1 MKIERERE
9 GMALSQTRLSDTV
22 QQPCIRPAECY
33 FQLEMTHQL
42 YHGGVNEREIETRES
57 LRMSERVGLYS
68 FIKAL
73 FKKSQ
78 KKKYIYTSR
87 QAKGKPVPKEAKA
100 RDSHPSM
107 DHARPRPFTRSLTGN
122 RLPTASNSM
131 QATVSGSQFTYKTTS
146 PTAF

>member
-1 MKIERERE
+1 MKVGKRGIKESENRERERE

-57 LRMSERVGLYS
+57 QCMSERVGLYS

-78 KKKYIYTSR
+78 KKKIYLHK
-87 QAKGKPVPKEAKA
+87 Q
-100 RDSHPSM
+100 
-107 DHARPRPFTRSLTGN
+107 TG
-122 RLPTASNSM
+122 
-131 QATVSGSQFTYKTTS
+131 
-146 PTAF
+146 